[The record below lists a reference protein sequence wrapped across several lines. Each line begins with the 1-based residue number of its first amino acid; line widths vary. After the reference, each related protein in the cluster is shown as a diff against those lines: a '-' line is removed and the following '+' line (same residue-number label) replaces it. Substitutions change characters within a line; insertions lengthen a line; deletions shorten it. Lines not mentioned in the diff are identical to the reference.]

1 MTQKGTERTA
11 RPPATLLRSLRHRN
25 FRLFFTGQL
34 VSLIGTWM
42 QSVAQSWLVYR
53 MTGSALLLGTIAFL
67 GQFPVLVL
75 APVGGIV
82 ADRRGR
88 HGVVISTQVTSMI
101 LAFVLAALTLS
112 GTVRVW
118 EVGLLAALGGVVSAF
133 DIPARQ
139 AFIVEMVG
147 REDLPNAIAL
157 NSSMFN
163 GARVLGPA
171 VAGVMVAIVGEG
183 WCFLINGISFL
194 AVIAGLLMMRLPEHP
209 HAVLSPSPARDVIE
223 GFRYAW
229 DTVPIRALL
238 LLLGVI
244 SLWGMP
250 YTVLMPIFADRVLD
264 GGPRALGLLM
274 GATGVGALAGA
285 LTLAARTSVR
295 GLGRW
300 AALAAACFGTTLV
313 LFSAS
318 RSLVLSEAVLVLVG
332 FSMMVQL
339 ASSNTLIQSMVPDR
353 LRGRM
358 MSLYSMMYMGMS
370 PFGALLAGALAHRVG
385 APGAVATGGALCVL
399 AAALFW
405 SRIPSM
411 RDEALRLIFGQGLA
425 GGEPPDLH

>member
-1 MTQKGTERTA
+1 MTAKGTERSE
-11 RPPATLLRSLRHRN
+11 RPPAALLRSLRHRN
-25 FRLFFTGQL
+25 FRLFFAGQL

-88 HGVVISTQVTSMI
+88 HGIVIATQVTSMI
-101 LAFVLAALTLS
+101 LAFALAALTLS

-171 VAGVMVAIVGEG
+171 VAGVMVAIIGEG
-183 WCFLINGISFL
+183 WCFLVNGVSFL
-194 AVIAGLLMMRLPEHP
+194 AVIAGLLMMRLPNLP
-209 HAVLSPSPARDVIE
+209 HAALSPSPARDVIE

-285 LTLAARTSVR
+285 LTLAARRSVR

-300 AALAAACFGTTLV
+300 AAWAAASFGTTLV

-339 ASSNTLIQSMVPDR
+339 AASNTLIQTMVPDR

-399 AAALFW
+399 AATFFW

-411 RDEALRLIFGQGLA
+411 RNEALRLIFAQGMV
-425 GGEPPDLH
+425 GGEPPDLR

>member
-1 MTQKGTERTA
+1 
-11 RPPATLLRSLRHRN
+11 
-25 FRLFFTGQL
+25 
-34 VSLIGTWM
+34 
-42 QSVAQSWLVYR
+42 
-53 MTGSALLLGTIAFL
+53 
-67 GQFPVLVL
+67 
-75 APVGGIV
+75 
-82 ADRRGR
+82 
-88 HGVVISTQVTSMI
+88 
-101 LAFVLAALTLS
+101 
-112 GTVRVW
+112 
-118 EVGLLAALGGVVSAF
+118 
-133 DIPARQ
+133 
-139 AFIVEMVG
+139 
-147 REDLPNAIAL
+147 
-157 NSSMFN
+157 
-163 GARVLGPA
+163 
-171 VAGVMVAIVGEG
+171 MVAMIGEG
-183 WCFLINGISFL
+183 WCFLINGFSFL
-194 AVIAGLLMMRLPEHP
+194 AVIAGLLMMRLPDVP

-300 AALAAACFGTTLV
+300 AAWAAACFGTTLV
-313 LFSAS
+313 LFSVS
-318 RSLVLSEAVLVLVG
+318 RSLVLSELVLVLVG

-370 PFGALLAGALAHRVG
+370 PFGALLAGALAHHIG
-385 APGAVATGGALCVL
+385 APAAVATGGALTVL

-405 SRIPSM
+405 SRIPAM
-411 RDEALRLIFGQGLA
+411 RNEALRLIFAQGMS
-425 GGEPPDLH
+425 GGEPPDLG

>member
-1 MTQKGTERTA
+1 MADQRTEPSA

-25 FRLFFTGQL
+25 FRLFFVGQL

-88 HGVVISTQVTSMI
+88 HGVVIATQVTSML
-101 LAFVLAALTLS
+101 LAFALAALTLS

-171 VAGVMVAIVGEG
+171 VAGVMVAMIGEG

-194 AVIAGLLMMRLPEHP
+194 AVIAGLLMMRLPDLP
-209 HAVLSPSPARDVIE
+209 HAALSPSPARDVIE

-300 AALAAACFGTTLV
+300 AAWAAACFGATLV

-318 RSLVLSEAVLVLVG
+318 RSLVLSELVLVLVG

-370 PFGALLAGALAHRVG
+370 PFGALLAGALAHHVG
-385 APGAVATGGALCVL
+385 APAAVATGGALTML

-405 SRIPSM
+405 SRIPAM
-411 RDEALRLIFGQGLA
+411 RNEALRLIFAQGMG
-425 GGEPPDLH
+425 GGEPPDLG